1 MYKLLKKRVSW
12 PAIAASVAFLTV
24 QVICDMNLPSLTSDM
39 INNGVAKGDIDYIWS
54 VGFKMLVV
62 AAIGMIGSIG
72 NVYIAAKVA
81 QKAGSSLRGDVFKR
95 VLGFGN
101 QEIDGFSTSSLIT
114 RTTNDVLQIQNVVLM
129 LLRMMLMSPLDFR
142 G

>member
-1 MYKLLKKRVSW
+1 
-12 PAIAASVAFLTV
+12 
-24 QVICDMNLPSLTSDM
+24 MNLPSLTSDM

-81 QKAGSSLRGDVFKR
+81 QRPVRAFAATFLNACLVSGIRKLTASAR
-95 VLGFGN
+95 
-101 QEIDGFSTSSLIT
+101 
-114 RTTNDVLQIQNVVLM
+114 
-129 LLRMMLMSPLDFR
+129 LL
-142 G
+142 